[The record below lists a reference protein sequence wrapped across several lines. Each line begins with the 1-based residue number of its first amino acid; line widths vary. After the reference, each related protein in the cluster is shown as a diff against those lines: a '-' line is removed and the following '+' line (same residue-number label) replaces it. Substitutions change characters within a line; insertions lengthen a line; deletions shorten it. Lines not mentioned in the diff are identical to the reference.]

1 MSRTFFKAKKFLAS
15 KFSESQTGRTVL
27 LRLFGQNGD
36 RIMQAMKDAAEQC
49 ELVVGG
55 RWSRRTKNDAL
66 HDDGDEADGAKV
78 YGDAHRPPS
87 PHAR

>member
-36 RIMQAMKDAAEQC
+36 RIMQAMKDAAEKC
-49 ELVVGG
+49 E
-55 RWSRRTKNDAL
+55 SIT
-66 HDDGDEADGAKV
+66 
-78 YGDAHRPPS
+78 
-87 PHAR
+87 